1 MDSVFSIQEQF
12 PIYAVFLL
20 ILVIS
25 AAFLPTLF
33 PCRLQNALN
42 HSIYL
47 KHAFAFM
54 TMVFFVVL
62 TIPDSDKKIFHLIP
76 KSFLLYAF
84 FLVLIKTEFP
94 FFIAILVLIA
104 IIYVLVI
111 RRSEIHDE
119 LEELNKTGNSSLK
132 NSNNNNNYGNINYTP
147 NNNLNNKVNDKQKEY
162 DTIIKINNILT
173 ICIIPLLLI
182 GSLSYLGKKRHQY
195 KDKFSI
201 ATFIFGRFNCNAP
214 QQKEM
219 STIES
224 LGQLFKIH

>member
-1 MDSVFSIQEQF
+1 MDSVFSIQEHF

-25 AAFLPTLF
+25 AAFLPSLF

-42 HSIYL
+42 NSIYL
-47 KHAFAFM
+47 KHAFSFM

-62 TIPDSDKKIFHLIP
+62 TIPDSDKKIFDLIP

-119 LEELNKTGNSSLK
+119 LKELGQLENTSLK
-132 NSNNNNNYGNINYTP
+132 INNNNYGNINA
-147 NNNLNNKVNDKQKEY
+147 NKSNDILNDKQKEY

-182 GSLSYLGKKRHQY
+182 GSLSYLGKKRYQY

-201 ATFIFGRFNCNAP
+201 ATFIFGKFNCNTP

-224 LGQLFKIH
+224 LGHLFKIH

>member
-20 ILVIS
+20 ILIIS

-42 HSIYL
+42 NSIYL
-47 KHAFAFM
+47 KHAFSFM

-62 TIPDSDKKIFHLIP
+62 TIPDSEKKIFDLIP

-119 LEELNKTGNSSLK
+119 LKQLDRPENSSMK
-132 NSNNNNNYGNINYTP
+132 INNNNYGNINA
-147 NNNLNNKVNDKQKEY
+147 NKSNDKQTAILSDKQKEY

-182 GSLSYLGKKRHQY
+182 GSLSYLGKKRHKY
-195 KDKFSI
+195 KDNFSF
-201 ATFIFGRFNCNAP
+201 ATFIFGKFNCNAP

>member
-1 MDSVFSIQEQF
+1 MDPVFSIQEHF

-25 AAFLPTLF
+25 AAFLPSLF
-33 PCRLQNALN
+33 PCRLQNALTN
-42 HSIYL
+42 SIYL
-47 KHAFAFM
+47 KHTFSFM
-54 TMVFFVVL
+54 TMLFFVVL
-62 TIPDSDKKIFHLIP
+62 TIPDSDKKIYDLIP

-84 FLVLIKTEFP
+84 FLVLIKTDFP
-94 FFIAILVLIA
+94 FFIAILFLIA
-104 IIYVLVI
+104 IIYVLSL
-111 RRSEIHDE
+111 RRSEIQDE
-119 LEELNKTGNSSLK
+119 LKDLGQPGNS
-132 NSNNNNNYGNINYTP
+132 NINIKKSNDKP
-147 NNNLNNKVNDKQKEY
+147 NNAINDKQKES
-162 DTIIKINNILT
+162 DTIIKINNILS

-201 ATFIFGRFNCNAP
+201 ATFIFGKFNCNTP

-224 LGQLFKIH
+224 IGQLFKFH